1 MDGLRA
7 EQGKFKADR
16 SKTFDEMKRL
26 QENVQKK
33 IKEAQAQRGKVAF
46 RSVGEI
52 DDRIEW
58 VGFSY
63 SSFLRRPHPPL
74 TMLLSPPV
82 TLQDIRYTH
91 SFLMIYVFLGEQSS
105 LRFPSFVQ
113 CPARLSSR

>member
-1 MDGLRA
+1 VRSRISLSQAPKGEDRRSQLKAEMDGLRT

-52 DDRIEW
+52 DDRIE
-58 VGFSY
+58 
-63 SSFLRRPHPPL
+63 
-74 TMLLSPPV
+74 
-82 TLQDIRYTH
+82 
-91 SFLMIYVFLGEQSS
+91 
-105 LRFPSFVQ
+105 
-113 CPARLSSR
+113 